1 MKTDNMDKLI
11 QLDTHYTRSINLER
25 DAGSSEILNAY
36 IPTSRAIQ
44 TLDKIAETFNK
55 KSAPRAWSLVG
66 PYGSGKSSFA
76 VFLAH
81 LFEDQELTTNSKAED
96 ILQRYNPSVAD
107 KITAH
112 TKESNAYCIVL
123 LTGSPES
130 LSRRFI
136 DALYQSA
143 LRYWEGK
150 KTPAIVQEIGQA
162 RHEPLTTSIIIALL
176 KKLQQAVSK
185 KSGKGILIV
194 IDELGKFLE
203 YEARHPGA
211 NDIFLLQALAEV
223 AYDGGEANILLVV
236 LMHQAFEQYSKG
248 LGTTLKNEWV
258 KVQGRFESIPF
269 LESAEQTLRV
279 IAAAFCNQLTTEQLR
294 DIKHQT
300 TSIVEVLNQQNALF
314 SGLNVEPAIE
324 ILSQC
329 YPLHPMAALILPTLC
344 QKVAQNER
352 TLFSYLGSQEYF
364 GFKHGIQR
372 LKDVGDWV
380 LPWEIFE
387 YFIQNQP
394 SSTTDHLTYR
404 RWAEVIT
411 ALERLGDADDI
422 ESQVVK
428 TIGLFNIIGSQ
439 AGFKASNELLNL
451 CFPASVDV
459 DQLLTNLQN
468 KSIINYRQF
477 SSEYRIWEG
486 SDFDLEVVL
495 KETIQQLGRFNLAE
509 TLTHRNKLPPVV
521 ARKYSIQN
529 ATLRVFSPFYVDAA
543 TKQDFYKNT
552 DQPRILFFLSESQDD
567 TANFE
572 RFVKEYSN
580 PLTIYVLC
588 DNAAQLKVIVT
599 EAIAL
604 ENIQSE
610 RAEIKSDPVAQRE
623 LKDRLTTIKQTEF
636 ELLSQYLEQ
645 PEANQWF
652 WQGER
657 LELSTRRELQNQL
670 SKVLETVYDQAPLV
684 KNELI
689 NRNKVSGQANGAKNK
704 LIAALLT
711 KSHLEDLGFDSAKYP
726 AEKTIYRAVFK
737 EPGIHIKKND
747 VWQLVNPSDDNKYKF
762 AKVWARI
769 SKLLVKSSSPTSLN
783 DIYALMEK
791 PPYGVQKGVSPLI
804 FIAYY
809 LANQRSLALYESG
822 VFCPIVTQELFE
834 ILAKR
839 PELFSVEAFD
849 FTGIRAELFNIYLE
863 KLIGKVPEESTLL
876 DIVKPLAK
884 FIGQLPQYTLATKSL
899 DAQTSAVR
907 DAFQRTQSPMTLLF
921 ETLPKA
927 CGYPSYVG
935 TDIDNNNPND
945 FLNDLVRHLNIL
957 NQAYQNLLNDFKD
970 KLAAALKE
978 PAELK
983 LSDLR
988 ATIANKYNG
997 LEEYTV
1003 DSQGLKAFILR
1014 LQNNKETDEAWLE
1027 SVAAFLGKMPPDKWM
1042 RNNIVEAEYR
1052 LIELSSRLEQLA
1064 VVHAH
1069 QLKVV
1074 GVDTQVTVFRVVNK
1088 DGETDQV
1095 AYLNPQLREQAKM
1108 FVKGQQDFKQA
1119 DKQLKLAIIAQLL
1132 SEVS

>member
-1 MKTDNMDKLI
+1 MKTDEMDKII

-25 DAGSSEILNAY
+25 DADSSDILNAY

-76 VFLAH
+76 VFLSH
-81 LFEDQELTTNSKAED
+81 LLEDQEFEISLNAQT
-96 ILQRYNPSVAD
+96 ILQRYNPSIAD

-112 TKESNAYCIVL
+112 TKGSNAYCIVL

-130 LSRRFI
+130 LSKRFI
-136 DALYQSA
+136 DALYQAA
-143 LRYWEGK
+143 LRYWKGK
-150 KTPAIVQEIGQA
+150 KTPVIVEEIGQA

-176 KKLQQAVSK
+176 KKLQLAVSN

-203 YEARHPGA
+203 YEARHLGA

-223 AYDGGEANILLVV
+223 AYDGGESNILLLV

-248 LGTTLKNEWV
+248 LGANLKNEWV

-279 IAAAFCNQLTTEQLR
+279 IAGAFRNQLTTEQLQN
-294 DIKHQT
+294 IKLQT
-300 TSIVEVLNQQNALF
+300 TGIVDILNQQNALLP
-314 SGLNVEPAIE
+314 GLNILPAIE

-329 YPLHPMAALILPTLC
+329 YPLHPIAALILPTLC

-352 TLFSYLGSQEYF
+352 TLFSYLGSQECY

-394 SSTTDHLTYR
+394 SSTTDHLTHR
-404 RWAEVIT
+404 RWAEVVT
-411 ALERLGDADDI
+411 ALERLGDADDL
-422 ESQVVK
+422 ESQLLK

-439 AGFKASNELLNL
+439 AGFKASKELLTL
-451 CFPASVDV
+451 CFPTSVDV

-495 KETIQQLGRFNLAE
+495 QETIQQLGRFNLAD
-509 TLTHRNKLPPVV
+509 TLTHRNKLPPIV

-529 ATLRVFSPFYVDAA
+529 ATLRVFSPFYIDTA

-552 DQPRILFFLSESQDD
+552 DHPRILFFLSESQDD

-572 RFVKEYSN
+572 SLVKEHSN
-580 PLTIYVLC
+580 PLSIYVLC
-588 DNAAQLKVIVT
+588 DNAAQLKAIIT

-623 LKDRLTTIKQTEF
+623 LKDRLATIKQTEL
-636 ELLSQYLEQ
+636 ELLNQYLEQ

-652 WQGER
+652 WQGKR
-657 LELSTRRELQNQL
+657 LDLATRRALQHQL
-670 SKVLETVYDQAPLV
+670 SKVLETVYDQAPWV

-704 LIAALLT
+704 LIAALLS
-711 KSHLEDLGFDSAKYP
+711 KSHLEDLGFDSTKYP

-747 VWQLVNPSDDNKYKF
+747 VWQLVNPSDDNKYQF
-762 AKVWARI
+762 ARVWDRI
-769 SKLLVKSSSPTSLN
+769 RKLLAGSSSPMSLI
-783 DIYALMEK
+783 DIYAFMEK
-791 PPYGVQKGVSPLI
+791 PPFGVQKGVSSLI

-809 LANQRSLALYESG
+809 LANQRALALYESG
-822 VFCPIVTQELFE
+822 VFCPLVSQELFE

-849 FTGIRAELFNIYLE
+849 FTGIRADLFNSYLE

-899 DAQTSAVR
+899 DAQTIAVR
-907 DAFQRTQSPMTLLF
+907 DAFQSTQSPMTLLF
-921 ETLPKA
+921 ETLPLA
-927 CGYPSYVG
+927 CGYPSYIG
-935 TDIDNNNPND
+935 TDLANNNPND
-945 FLNDLVRHLNIL
+945 FLNELVRHLNVL
-957 NQAYQNLLNDFKD
+957 NQAYQNLLKNFKD
-970 KLAAALKE
+970 QLATALKE
-978 PAELK
+978 STELS
-983 LSDLR
+983 LAGLR
-988 ATIANKYNG
+988 ATIAQKYVG
-997 LEEYTV
+997 LEKYTV
-1003 DSQGLKAFILR
+1003 DLQGLKAFILR

-1027 SVAAFLGKMPPDKWM
+1027 SVAAFLGKMPPDKWLQ
-1042 RNNIVEAEYR
+1042 NNSLEAEYR
-1052 LIELSSRLEQLA
+1052 LIDLCGRLEQLA
-1064 VVHAH
+1064 VVRAH
-1069 QLKVV
+1069 QLQANA
-1074 GVDTQVTVFRVVNK
+1074 DTQVTVFRVVNK

-1095 AYLNPQLREQAKM
+1095 AYLNPQLREQARSI
-1108 FVKGQQDFKQA
+1108 VSDQHGFKQA

-1132 SEVS
+1132 SEVG

>member
-1 MKTDNMDKLI
+1 MKADNMDKLI

-25 DAGSSEILNAY
+25 DADSTDILNAY

-44 TLDKIAETFNK
+44 TLDKIAETFTK
-55 KSAPRAWSLVG
+55 KSTPRAWSLVG

-76 VFLAH
+76 IFLSH
-81 LFEDQELTTNSKAED
+81 LLENRKLDTNLKAET
-96 ILQRYNPSVAD
+96 ILQRYNPAVAE

-112 TKESNAYCIVL
+112 TKGSNAYCIVL

-130 LSRRFI
+130 LSKRFI
-136 DALYQSA
+136 DALYQAA
-143 LRYWEGK
+143 LRYWTGK
-150 KTPAIVQEIGQA
+150 KTSVIIEEIEQA
-162 RHEPLTTSIIIALL
+162 RQEPLTTSIIIVLL
-176 KKLQQAVSK
+176 KKLQLAVSEQ
-185 KSGKGILIV
+185 SGKGILII

-203 YEARHPGA
+203 YEARHLGA

-223 AYDGGEANILLVV
+223 AYDGGEANILLLV

-248 LGTTLKNEWV
+248 LGANLKNEWV
-258 KVQGRFESIPF
+258 KVQGRFESVPF

-279 IAAAFCNQLTTEQLR
+279 IAAAFRNQLTAIQQQE
-294 DIKHQT
+294 IKHHT
-300 TSIVEVLNQQNALF
+300 AVIVEVLGQQNALLP
-314 SGLNVEPAIE
+314 GLNVEPAIE

-364 GFKHGIQR
+364 GFKHGVQR

-394 SSTTDHLTYR
+394 SSTTDHLTHR

-411 ALERLGDADDI
+411 ALERLGDANDL
-422 ESQVVK
+422 ENQLVK

-439 AGFKASNELLNL
+439 AGLKASKELLTL
-451 CFPASVDV
+451 CFPLSVDV
-459 DQLLTNLQN
+459 DQYLTNLQN

-495 KETIQQLGRFNLAE
+495 QETIQQLGRFNLVE
-509 TLTHRNKLPPVV
+509 TLTHRNKLPPIV

-529 ATLRVFSPFYVDAA
+529 ATLRVFSPFYIDSA
-543 TKQDFYKNT
+543 TKQSFYSNT
-552 DQPRILFFLSESQDD
+552 DHPRILFFLSESQDD
-567 TANFE
+567 IVNFE
-572 RFVKEYSN
+572 RLVKEHSN
-580 PLTIYVLC
+580 PLNIYVLC
-588 DNAAQLKVIVT
+588 DNAAQLKAIVT

-623 LKDRLTTIKQTEF
+623 LKDRLATIKQTEL
-636 ELLSQYLEQ
+636 ELLNQYLEQ
-645 PEANQWF
+645 PEVNQWF
-652 WQGER
+652 WQGKR
-657 LELSTRRELQNQL
+657 LELATRRALQHQL
-670 SKVLETVYDQAPLV
+670 STVLETVYDQAPWI
-684 KNELI
+684 KNELV

-711 KSHLEDLGFDSAKYP
+711 KSHLEDLGFDSSKYP

-747 VWQLVNPSDDNKYKF
+747 VWQLVNPSDDNKYQF
-762 AKVWARI
+762 AKVWDCIRTVLAD
-769 SKLLVKSSSPTSLN
+769 SSAPTSLTT
-783 DIYALMEK
+783 IYALMEK
-791 PPYGVQKGVSPLI
+791 PPYGVQKGVSSLI

-822 VFCPIVTQELFE
+822 VFCPLVTQELFE

-849 FTGIRAELFNIYLE
+849 FTGIRADLFNSYLE
-863 KLIGKVPEESTLL
+863 KLIGKVPEETTLL

-899 DAQTSAVR
+899 DTQTIAVR
-907 DAFQRTQSPMTLLF
+907 DAFQNTQSPMKLLF
-921 ETLPKA
+921 ETLPLA
-927 CGYPSYVG
+927 CGYQSYIGADLVNG
-935 TDIDNNNPND
+935 NPNE
-945 FLNDLVRHLNIL
+945 FLNELVRHLNSL
-957 NQAYQNLLNDFKD
+957 NRAYPNLLKSFKNQ
-970 KLAAALKE
+970 LAVALKE
-978 PAELK
+978 STELSLAE
-983 LSDLR
+983 LR
-988 ATIANKYNG
+988 ATITKKYVG
-997 LEEYTV
+997 LEKYTV
-1003 DSQGLKAFILR
+1003 DLQGLKAFILR

-1027 SVAAFLGKMPPDKWM
+1027 SVAAFLGKMPPDKWLQ
-1042 RNNIVEAEYR
+1042 NNSLDAEYR
-1052 LIELSSRLEQLA
+1052 LIDLSGRLEQLA

-1069 QLKVV
+1069 QLHVNA
-1074 GVDTQVTVFRVVNK
+1074 DTQVTVFRVVNQ

-1095 AYLNPQLREQAKM
+1095 AYLTLQLRDQARTI
-1108 FVKGQQDFKQA
+1108 VNNQHDFKQV

-1132 SEVS
+1132 SEVE